1 MRAGLHR
8 IAWLLVLTLGL
19 CLPAAQ
25 GSTIQYVYDGLG
37 RLVAAID
44 AAGQTTVYTYDAA
57 GNLLSVTGN
66 AATQLAIAAFTPGS
80 GKAGDSVT
88 LFGSAFVPVP
98 SQNTVTFNGT
108 PAAVVS
114 ATATSIVTTVPA
126 GATSGPITVANA
138 NGSASSATSFTV
150 LLAPTI
156 AGVAPAAVPPGS
168 ITRLLLSGTNLS
180 GVNSVVFAQPGL
192 FVTLASGATATQLPF
207 DLRVLAGVPEGAYP
221 FTVSG
226 PGGSAASGSVVVS
239 VGRVPVGPSL
249 SVARP
254 VSVYLPFH
262 QAPPAGAAMVVAPA
276 TSVYLPVSGAPPAG
290 AAMSVAP
297 PVSVSMP

>member
-1 MRAGLHR
+1 MKASLHR
-8 IAWLLVLTLGL
+8 IAWLLALTLGL

-25 GSTIQYVYDGLG
+25 GSSIQYVYDGLG
-37 RLVAAID
+37 RLIAAID
-44 AAGQTTVYTYDAA
+44 ATGQTTVYTYDAA
-57 GNLLSVTGN
+57 GNLLSVTGG
-66 AATQLAIAAFTPGS
+66 AATQLAIAAFTPAS

-88 LFGSAFVPVP
+88 IFGSAFAPVP

-114 ATATSIVTTVPA
+114 ATATTIVATVPS
-126 GATSGPITVANA
+126 GAASGPIAVANA
-138 NGSASSATSFTV
+138 NGSASSATAFTV

-192 FVTLASGATATQLPF
+192 FATLASGATAAQLPF
-207 DLRVLAGVPEGAYP
+207 DLRVLSGVPEGAYP
-221 FTVSG
+221 FTISG

-239 VGRVPVGPSL
+239 VGRVSVGPSL
-249 SVARP
+249 TVARP

-262 QAPPAGAAMVVAPA
+262 QAPP
-276 TSVYLPVSGAPPAG
+276 SG